1 MFLFRIFQG
10 FLGLFLISSFHLFQP
25 FLAYAPF
32 PKDLLH
38 VLHQGVGMVFIAA
51 LVCDH
56 LNSKHPN
63 LTLNMLDQLLAHKVY
78 PHYRDWCRRRSPHV
92 TTCSHRF
99 NAARFNKEKWKQL
112 PELNSVYKAA
122 VVKDMMS
129 WCADYLKE
137 EMVGPQGTTRAYA
150 MFGIAAFQKQLDSNG
165 PFFDQATADKVINY
179 ARSGLLFYQELAGLD
194 RGRVDGKRFY
204 KITPKFHSLIEML
217 LYIGETKRNPRQLE
231 SILPNSFWFS

>member
-10 FLGLFLISSFHLFQP
+10 FLGLFLISLFHLFQP

-63 LTLNMLDQLLAHKVY
+63 LTLNMLDQLLAHTVY

-137 EMVGPQGTTRAYA
+137 EMVGPQGNYQ
-150 MFGIAAFQKQLDSNG
+150 GICNVWDSSFPKTIGFKWAF
-165 PFFDQATADKVINY
+165 F
-179 ARSGLLFYQELAGLD
+179 
-194 RGRVDGKRFY
+194 
-204 KITPKFHSLIEML
+204 
-217 LYIGETKRNPRQLE
+217 
-231 SILPNSFWFS
+231 